1 MLNINE
7 GDKCPHCFLGN
18 LQIAQEPCYC
28 SACRNP
34 PCSACIDAWLECP
47 LCHWRSDDNDDNC
60 NKEVVMAYV
69 VKVVF
74 AGSSKLY
81 CYYYDLAVKPTIGDI
96 VLVDSPYSGETRV
109 TIKEIEP
116 AINSSKT
123 RLKHILKIVQAF
135 EDEDEDVDYEV
146 YGTTLTTSNQE
157 ENIMNTIQD
166 LSDLSG
172 KEIMDVATKQI
183 QESLKT
189 ELFKFLSNCIQAKV
203 QREKWVRNRQSQIV
217 RIDQLM
223 QDAVKV
229 FDAGL
234 FDTNYATELFKELT
248 QIIEERVS

>member
-1 MLNINE
+1 MLNE
-7 GDKCPHCFLGN
+7 GDKCPHCILGN

-34 PCSACIDAWLECP
+34 PCSACTDAWLECP
-47 LCHWRSDDNDDNC
+47 LCHWRSDDSNNDQ
-60 NKEVVMAYV
+60 EIIMAYV

-74 AGSSKLY
+74 AGSGKLY

-96 VLVDSPYSGETRV
+96 VLIDSPYSGKTRV

-116 AINSSKT
+116 ALGVSKN
-123 RLKHILKIVQAF
+123 RLKHILEIVQDF
-135 EDEDEDVDYEV
+135 EDDIYEDENYQ
-146 YGTTLTTSNQE
+146 TTSNQE
-157 ENIMNTIQD
+157 ESIMNIIQD

-189 ELFKFLSNCIQAKV
+189 ELFKFLSNCVQAKV
-203 QREKWVRNRQSQIV
+203 QREKWVRNRQSQID

-223 QDAVKV
+223 QEAVKV

-234 FDTNYATELFKELT
+234 FDTSYAAEIFKNLA
-248 QIIEERVS
+248 QITEERIS